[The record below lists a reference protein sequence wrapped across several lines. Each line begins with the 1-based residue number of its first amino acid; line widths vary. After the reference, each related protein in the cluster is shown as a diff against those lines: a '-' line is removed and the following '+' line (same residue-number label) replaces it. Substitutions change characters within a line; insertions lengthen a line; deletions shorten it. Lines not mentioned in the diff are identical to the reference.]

1 MIRKFH
7 WILGSALILFLST
20 VDVNAQQAAPDEE
33 LFRRDNLVAWCIV
46 PFDDRPRTPSD
57 RAEMLVRLGFSK
69 FAYDYRAEHIAQFD
83 AEMDALKEHHIEL
96 VGWWFPTTL
105 NDEARLILDV
115 LKRHEIQTQLWVTGG
130 GEPTSSP
137 QTQRERVV
145 AEAKRIGEI
154 ARAAAEIGCQ
164 VGLYNH
170 GGWFGEPEN
179 QIEIMEELKMSNV
192 GVVYNLHHGHEH
204 LDRFAELMSKM
215 RPHLLALNLNG
226 MVTGG
231 DQQDKK
237 IVPIGQGD
245 WDLELLRII
254 RDSDYRGPIGILN
267 HTQLDAEARLRD
279 NLAGLDWLV
288 RQLDGRDAGPCPQMP
303 TWATDAVR

>member
-1 MIRKFH
+1 MNRKASLFVGCV
-7 WILGSALILFLST
+7 WLLAQACGQLI
-20 VDVNAQQAAPDEE
+20 AQQLEPNEG
-33 LFRRDNLVAWCIV
+33 LFRRENLVAWCIV
-46 PFDDRPRTPSD
+46 PFDDRPRSPSD
-57 RAEMLVRLGFSK
+57 RAEMLDRLGFRK

-83 AEMDALKEHHIEL
+83 AEMDAIKGHHIEL

-137 QTQRERVV
+137 LTQRERVV

-154 ARAAAEIGCQ
+154 AHAAAEIGCQ

-179 QIEIMEELKMSNV
+179 QIEIMQELKMSNV
-192 GVVYNLHHGHEH
+192 GIVYNLHHGHEH

-245 WDLELLRII
+245 RDLELLRII
-254 RDSDYRGPIGILN
+254 RDSGYCGPIGILN
-267 HTQLDAEARLRD
+267 HTQIDAEVRLSE
-279 NLAGLDWLV
+279 NLAGLDRLV
-288 RQLDGRDAGPCPQMP
+288 GQLEEENTNPR
-303 TWATDAVR
+303 

>member
-7 WILGSALILFLST
+7 SILGSALILFLST
-20 VDVNAQQAAPDEE
+20 VHVNAQQAAPDEE

-83 AEMDALKEHHIEL
+83 AEMDALKGHHIEL

-105 NDEARLILDV
+105 NDEARMILDV
-115 LKRHEIQTQLWVTGG
+115 LERHKIQTQLWVTGA
-130 GEPTSSP
+130 GEEISSP
-137 QTQRERVV
+137 EEQRTRVI
-145 AEAKRIGEI
+145 AEATRIGEI
-154 ARAAAEIGCQ
+154 AQAAAAISCR

-179 QIEIMEELKMSNV
+179 QIEIIQELKMPNV
-192 GVVYNLHHGHEH
+192 GIVYNLHHGHDH
-204 LDRFAELMSKM
+204 LERFAELMSKM
-215 RPHLLALNLNG
+215 RPHLFALNLNG

-231 DQQDKK
+231 NRPDKK
-237 IVPIGQGD
+237 IVPLGQGD
-245 WDLELLRII
+245 RDLELLRII
-254 RDSDYRGPIGILN
+254 RDSGYRGPIGILN
-267 HTQLDAEARLRD
+267 HTQLDAEVRLKE
-279 NLAGLDWLV
+279 NLAGLDRLV
-288 RQLDGRDAGPCPQMP
+288 GQLEEGEH
-303 TWATDAVR
+303 

>member
-7 WILGSALILFLST
+7 WILGSALILFLFT
-20 VDVNAQQAAPDEE
+20 ADINAQQAAPDDE

-46 PFDDRPRTPSD
+46 PFDDRPRSPSD
-57 RAEMLVRLGFSK
+57 RAEMLVRLGFGK

-83 AEMDALKEHHIEL
+83 AEMDALKRHHIEL

-105 NDEARLILDV
+105 NDEARMILDV
-115 LKRHEIQTQLWVTGG
+115 LKSHKIQTQLWVTGA
-130 GEPTSSP
+130 GEETSSP
-137 QTQRERVV
+137 QEQRERVI
-145 AEAKRIGEI
+145 AEANRIGEI
-154 ARAAAEIGCQ
+154 AQAAAEISCR

-179 QIEIMEELKMSNV
+179 QIEIIQELKMPNV
-192 GVVYNLHHGHEH
+192 GIVYNLHHGHDH
-204 LDRFAELMSKM
+204 LERFAELMSKM

-245 WDLELLRII
+245 RDLELLRII

-279 NLAGLDWLV
+279 NLSGLDWLV
-288 RQLDGRDAGPCPQMP
+288 RQLDGRDAGPRPQMP
-303 TWATDAVR
+303 TWPNGRRR

>member
-20 VDVNAQQAAPDEE
+20 VHVNAQQAAPDEE

-226 MVTGG
+226 MVNGG
-231 DQQDKK
+231 NQQDKK

-245 WDLELLRII
+245 RDLELLRII

-267 HTQLDAEARLRD
+267 HTQLDAEVRLRE
-279 NLAGLDWLV
+279 NLAGLDRLV
-288 RQLDGRDAGPCPQMP
+288 GQLEEGKH
-303 TWATDAVR
+303 